1 MKILFVQRQVFALP
15 GIASLAA
22 ASARAGHT
30 CLVLM
35 ENAEKD
41 LPREIAAFCP
51 DAVGI
56 TLCSSDLNWFRA
68 VIPAIR
74 RSAPGAFLLAGGI
87 HPTIHPALLEE
98 TEELDAVCVG
108 EGEEAVVELLAALGA
123 DKGSKPSTVNSEPD
137 KASGFG
143 VQGLGNT
150 GGGSGGG
157 VQGSGDNGGGSRF
170 TVHGSRFTDFGPAVT
185 SIRNLHVRSG
195 GTIHRNPLR
204 PLIADLDA
212 YPEDREVYFRR
223 YPSLADDTLLQY
235 LSSRGCPFPC
245 SFCVNETLNRI
256 FKGLGPV
263 QRRQSPEFAL
273 GEIARLRDR
282 YRKAQTV
289 FFIDD
294 LFLLDRDWLKSFLP
308 RYRERIGLPYICSAG
323 PGTIDAE
330 VADLLKETGCASVE
344 FGIETGSEE
353 KRRGVFNKKAFTDA
367 EFRRQIGLVKERG
380 IEVYAPSMFV
390 FPGETVADAFR
401 TVELYHELRVDHPF
415 SSFLFPYP
423 DTRIFETAVRAGCLP
438 PDFKAEDLPGNY
450 FTRSVCAIPHRRTI
464 ENVQYLFYFFVRFP
478 GFYRRFRWLARLPFP
493 LRAVRYA
500 GLFFWFKNWKRMG
513 YGEAIRYFWRFRRS
527 R

>member
-41 LPREIAAFCP
+41 LPREIAAFGP

-68 VIPAIR
+68 VVPAIR
-74 RSAPGAFLLAGGI
+74 RAAPAAFLLAGGI

-98 TEELDAVCVG
+98 TKELDAICVG
-108 EGEEAVVELLAALGA
+108 EGEEAVVELLAALG
-123 DKGSKPSTVNSEPD
+123 
-137 KASGFG
+137 KANKAVISD
-143 VQGLGNT
+143 QSSLISNQLTGLQESSPLITDHWSLIT
-150 GGGSGGG
+150 G
-157 VQGSGDNGGGSRF
+157 
-170 TVHGSRFTDFGPAVT
+170 
-185 SIRNLHVRSG
+185 IRNLHVRRQG
-195 GTIHRNPLR
+195 KIYRNPLR

-223 YPSLADDTLLQY
+223 YPRLADDTLLQY

-245 SFCVNETLNRI
+245 SFCVNETLNRL

-273 GEIARLRDR
+273 GELIRLRDR
-282 YRKAQTV
+282 YRKAETV

-308 RYRERIGLPYICSAG
+308 RYRKEIGLPYICSAG

-330 VADLLKETGCASVE
+330 VADLLRDTGCASVE

-401 TVELYHELRVDHPF
+401 TVELYHELKVDHPF

-423 DTRIFETAVRAGCLP
+423 DTRIFDAAVRAGCIP
-438 PDFKAEDLPGNY
+438 PDFKAEDIPGNY
-450 FTRSVCAIPHRRTI
+450 FTRSVCAIPDRRTI

-493 LRAVRYA
+493 LRGVRYA